1 MSIAIARPAVP
12 TWPTLSAGPWLRRT
26 LALVIVLAIVLA
38 GAPTI
43 ASADR
48 PSSSAPIPTADVLS
62 APPAALPPPIASS
75 EDPADL
81 ATRLAPPGLVGPR
94 PVVSEMPAPRRKV
107 TAIDAPKLA
116 PLWQRLKT
124 SYAFNVR
131 LAVRTGA
138 ADVVETLEVRNPSDE
153 PLSQVDLSVLNG
165 ATGEFRLVSVTRD
178 GHAVAARW
186 TNDANLEVDL
196 DPALADG
203 MTRLVVAFRLRPS
216 GDTSSSLATRT
227 SIADGIVRFG
237 GWFPIVSDGHGFR
250 LPGDAQVTATAT
262 LFRLDLELDRPA
274 VVAAPGDLLL
284 ASKRH
289 HVVELRDARDFAF
302 AVSERFITT
311 RRQVGDVAVEAY
323 TLRGAPAAAALRSAD
338 RALTAFADA
347 YQPYPYQ
354 RFLLVQSPRSRIG
367 NEYPGMAF
375 LGVESLA
382 DPVVVAHETAH
393 QWFYG
398 LVGSDQIQEPW
409 LDEALA
415 EFAATDLY
423 GTAQRPCEPGPVA
436 SPVTAFPARRDT
448 LACGGYGDTVYRGG
462 AALVASVRAQLGKD
476 RFDDAMRTYVE
487 QNAGRI
493 ATTDNLVGAWL
504 SASDD
509 PTALHALIDKAL
521 FGEST

>member
-1 MSIAIARPAVP
+1 MSFAIARPAAP
-12 TWPTLSAGPWLRRT
+12 TWPTLSAGTSPRRIIG
-26 LALVIVLAIVLA
+26 LVVVLAIVLA

-43 ASADR
+43 ASADWR
-48 PSSSAPIPTADVLS
+48 ASSAPVPTADVRGPMLAAATTPV
-62 APPAALPPPIASS
+62 APSDDPAGPAPSLPPPLMVA
-75 EDPADL
+75 
-81 ATRLAPPGLVGPR
+81 PR
-94 PVVSEMPAPRRKV
+94 PVGSESPAPRPQA
-107 TAIDAPKLA
+107 TASEAPRSTT
-116 PLWQRLKT
+116 PLWQRLET
-124 SYAFNVR
+124 SYVFEVR

-138 ADVVETLEVRNPSDE
+138 ADVVETLDVRNPTDE
-153 PLSQVDLSVLNG
+153 PLSHVNLSVLAG

-178 GHAVAARW
+178 GHAVTARW

-196 DPALADG
+196 DPALSDG
-203 MTRLVVAFRLRPS
+203 VATLVVTYRLRPS
-216 GDTSSSLATRT
+216 SDISSSLATRT

-237 GWFPIVSDGHGFR
+237 GWFPIVSNGHGFR
-250 LPGDAQVTATAT
+250 LPGDTQVTANAT
-262 LFRLDLELDRPA
+262 LFRLDLTMDRAA
-274 VVAAPGDLLL
+274 VVAAPGNQL
-284 ASKRH
+284 AATKRH
-289 HVVELRDARDFAF
+289 AVYELREARDFAF

-311 RRQVGDVAVEAY
+311 PRQVNGVTVEAY

-338 RALTAFADA
+338 RALTAFAAA
-347 YQPYPYQ
+347 YGPYPYR

-375 LGVESLA
+375 LGVQSLA
-382 DPVVVAHETAH
+382 DPVVVAHESAH

-423 GTAQRPCEPGPVA
+423 GTAERPCEPGPVA

-462 AALVASVRAQLGKD
+462 AALVASVRARLGKD
-476 RFDDAMRTYVE
+476 RFDDAMRAYVE

-493 ATTDNLVGAWL
+493 ATTDDLVGFWL

-509 PTALHALIDKAL
+509 PTALHALINKAL
-521 FGEST
+521 FG

>member
-1 MSIAIARPAVP
+1 MSIAIAPPAAP
-12 TWPTLSAGPWLRRT
+12 TWPTLSAGIALRRT

-48 PSSSAPIPTADVLS
+48 SSSTSPIPMADVLS
-62 APPAALPPPIASS
+62 PTPAAAPPPPIEPRDGA
-75 EDPADL
+75 AGH
-81 ATRLAPPGLVGPR
+81 ATWVPPPWVAGPR
-94 PVVSEMPAPRRKV
+94 PVVSEKTAPESEATATEAPRS
-107 TAIDAPKLA
+107 TT
-116 PLWQRLKT
+116 PLWQRLET
-124 SYAFNVR
+124 SYTFDVR

-138 ADVVETLEVRNPSDE
+138 ADVVETLDVRNPTDE
-153 PLSQVDLSVLNG
+153 PLSHVNLSVLTG
-165 ATGEFRLVSVTRD
+165 ATGEFRLVSVARD
-178 GHAVAARW
+178 GRAVPARW

-203 MTRLVVAFRLRPS
+203 LTRLVVAFQVHPS
-216 GDTSSSLATRT
+216 DDTSSSLATRT
-227 SIADGIVRFG
+227 SIDEGIVRFG

-250 LPGDAQVTATAT
+250 PPGDAQVTANAT
-262 LFRLDLELDRPA
+262 FFRLNLDLDRAA
-274 VVAAPGDLLL
+274 VVAAPGDQL
-284 ASKRH
+284 AAAKRQDAF
-289 HVVELRDARDFAF
+289 ELRDARDFAF

-311 RRQVGDVAVEAY
+311 RRQVGGVSVEAY
-323 TLRGAPAAAALRSAD
+323 TLRGAPAAVALRSAD
-338 RALTAFADA
+338 RALTAFSGA
-347 YQPYPYQ
+347 YGPYPYQ

-398 LVGSDQIQEPW
+398 LVGNDQIQDPW

-423 GTAQRPCEPGPVA
+423 GTAEPPCEPGPVA

-448 LACGGYGDTVYRGG
+448 LKCGGYGDTVYRGG
-462 AALVASVRAQLGKD
+462 AALVASVRARLGKD
-476 RFDDAMRTYVE
+476 RFDDVMRTYVE
-487 QNAGRI
+487 QNTGRI
-493 ATTDNLVGAWL
+493 ATTDDLVGVWL

-509 PTALHALIDKAL
+509 PTALRALIDKAL
-521 FGEST
+521 FG